1 MRCNALKLTM
11 LILQR
16 KEFDKMKK
24 ISFLLLLLSVGCLFT
39 SCGKKDGIYFLNF
52 KPESADIYE
61 EIADVYEKETGVPV
75 RIVTAASGTYE
86 QTLKSEIV
94 KKDAPVIFQING
106 PIGYAAWKDYC
117 LDLSGSALYEHL
129 TDKSLAIKDG
139 EGVYGIPY
147 VVEGYGI
154 IYNEAITDKYF
165 ALSNRATNY
174 SSMSD
179 IRSFRDLKALVE
191 DMTANKGALGIDGVF
206 AATSLKSGEDWRWQ
220 THLANVPLYYEFLD
234 KNVDLSNPAT
244 YSEVAFS
251 YHNNFKDLFD
261 LYINNSTTDP
271 KLLGSVQVAD
281 SMAEFALGECAMV
294 QNGNWAYSQ
303 IADVS
308 GNTVKAEDV
317 HFLPLYMGISEEESQ
332 GLCTGTENY
341 FAINKNASKEQQDA
355 ALAFLEWL
363 FTSETGKEYVTKK
376 LDFIAPFD
384 TFTDADKPSDP
395 LSREVSEWLEKEE
408 TYNIPW
414 NFTVFPGQNFKSD
427 FGAALLQ
434 YAQGNKTWNDVKDT
448 FVRRWKEESKLTG

>member
-1 MRCNALKLTM
+1 
-11 LILQR
+11 
-16 KEFDKMKK
+16 MKK
-24 ISFLLLLLSVGCLFT
+24 AFFLSLLLAVAALFS
-39 SCGKKDGIYFLNF
+39 SCGKREGVYFLNF
-52 KPESADIYE
+52 KPESAAVYE
-61 EIADVYEKETGVPV
+61 EIAKAYEQETGVSIRV
-75 RIVTAASGTYE
+75 VTAASGTYE
-86 QTLKSEIV
+86 QILKSEIA

-106 PIGYAAWKDYC
+106 PVGYAAWKDYC
-117 LDLSGSALYEHL
+117 LDLSDSALYKHL

-139 EGVYGIPY
+139 DGVYGIPY

-154 IYNEAITDKYF
+154 IYNDEITDKYF
-165 ALSNRATNY
+165 ALTSRATSY
-174 SSMSD
+174 ESMND

-191 DMTANKGALGIDGVF
+191 DMTARKADLGIDGVF

-234 KNVDLSNPAT
+234 NNVDLSDPKT
-244 YSEVAFS
+244 YSEVEFKYSDAFK
-251 YHNNFKDLFD
+251 NLFD

-281 SMAEFALGECAMV
+281 SMAEFALGKCAMV

-303 IADVS
+303 ISDVDGNVVSAD
-308 GNTVKAEDV
+308 DV

-341 FAINKNASKEQQDA
+341 FAINKNASQENRDA
-355 ALAFLEWL
+355 ALKFLEWL
-363 FTSETGKEYVTKK
+363 FTSEKGKEFVTKK

-384 TFTDADKPSDP
+384 TFTDADKPADP
-395 LSREVSEWLEKEE
+395 LSREVSEWLEKQD

-427 FGAALLQ
+427 FGAMLLQ
-434 YAQGNKTWNDVKDT
+434 YAQGNKSWAQVKET
-448 FVRRWKEESKLTG
+448 FIQRWKEESGSNAS